1 MDNIQVRHR
10 VESEVFPTRECA
22 LARGFA
28 TSNYNIALH
37 DHSFYEINI
46 VIEGF
51 GIHNLMN
58 ERISARRGD
67 VFVIP
72 PGISHGYESSG
83 ESFNVFHIILKD
95 GFFTRY
101 GDDLRSLPGFSL
113 LFEIEPYLRT
123 KSRELFLT
131 LEPSELHSVSRMLGL
146 YTELFSDDGRAA
158 DARRNLCAVSVIS
171 ELCSIMHGR
180 ASLPDTDQRREY
192 FSISD
197 SIEYIHSHLFERV
210 TLDRLAAISNMSRST
225 FIRKFRAIF
234 AKAPIDYVLD
244 QRVLYAE
251 QLIREGERK
260 TAVAQQCGFYDVSHM
275 EKMLLSRRG
284 ENSKKEN
291 G

>member
-1 MDNIQVRHR
+1 MDNLQVRHR

-51 GIHNLMN
+51 GTHNLMN

-95 GFFTRY
+95 GFFSRY

-131 LEPSELHSVSRMLGL
+131 LEPNELHSVSRLLGM
-146 YTELFSDDGRAA
+146 YTGLSADESRSA
-158 DARRNLCAVSVIS
+158 DARRNLCAISVIA
-171 ELCSIMHGR
+171 ELCSIMQGR
-180 ASLPDTDQRREY
+180 VSLPDTDTRREY
-192 FSISD
+192 SAISD

-210 TLDRLAAISNMSRST
+210 TLDKLAAISNMSRST
-225 FIRKFRAIF
+225 FIRKFRSIF
-234 AKAPIDYVLD
+234 AKSPIDYVLD
-244 QRVLYAE
+244 QRVIYAE

-260 TAVAQQCGFYDVSHM
+260 TAVAHRCGFYDVSHM
-275 EKMLLSRRG
+275 EKMLASR
-284 ENSKKEN
+284 SLDIAKK
-291 G
+291 GK